1 MFNFGKNNLKNTDTT
16 LSLNEY
22 VGIINMM
29 SKNNDSTIAQIL
41 NSKDEIISI
50 IYVDHIEYCQEDNLI
65 YLKRLIN
72 NKYETV
78 TAIIGEF
85 ASNIK
90 YKVENQNNYS
100 TLVLNILC
108 NSTIKRDKSNKST
121 IDDLSICNYI
131 NKMNQ
136 LSKAHDVSVLRLFNK
151 KGSTISITEINEL
164 EYIENSKMIEF
175 KKDINNNLE
184 TIGVLNNFFIKD
196 INYNSNLNKSQL
208 NLTID
213 IVC

>member
-22 VGIINMM
+22 IGIINMM

-50 IYVDHIEYCQEDNLI
+50 TYIDHIEYCEEDNLI
-65 YLKRLIN
+65 YLKRLID

-90 YKVENQNNYS
+90 YKVENQSDYS
-100 TLVLNILC
+100 TLVLNIPC
-108 NSTIKRDKSNKST
+108 NTAIKRDKNNKS
-121 IDDLSICNYI
+121 IMDELSISNYI

-136 LSKAHDVSVLRLFNK
+136 LSKAHDVSVVRLFNR

-175 KKDINNNLE
+175 KKYINNSSE
-184 TIGVLNNFFIKD
+184 TIGILNNFFIKD

>member
-22 VGIINMM
+22 IGIINMM

-184 TIGVLNNFFIKD
+184 AIGVLNNFFIKD